1 MVEHT
6 AHTSVKTWRVP
17 GGDGSMKMHELMC
30 RDYYFFGWAL
40 TSLPLYAYTLPTIG
54 HAIIAWGSLCACM
67 IGVHMILEWR
77 DV

>member
-6 AHTSVKTWRVP
+6 EHKQGCVQA
-17 GGDGSMKMHELMC
+17 DGTHMKMHELMC
-30 RDYYFFGWAL
+30 KDYFFFGWAL
-40 TSLPLYAYTLPTIG
+40 TSLPIYAYTLPTIG